1 MKSTLRTR
9 IAAAL
14 LLSPFA
20 ALVSQP
26 AQADLLDVLPSVI
39 AQVALGQGQVYQGQV
54 YGPAYPAHPGY
65 GTYPGYEQ
73 PRHWRR
79 DERAPRIV
87 DMTPEP
93 GDRTSDERRTLVSA
107 RFVDRASGIDPASVR
122 LRINGQD
129 VTHAARID
137 EDEIRYRERLAPGR
151 YVADLVVRDRAGNVA
166 RRSWQFDVA
175 DRGPRDGHG
184 HGDGYGYG
192 YGRDRDWRR

>member
-20 ALVSQP
+20 ALVAQP
-26 AQADLLDVLPSVI
+26 AHADLLDVLPSVI
-39 AQVALGQGQVYQGQV
+39 AQVALGQVQGQVYAPAYPAQV
-54 YGPAYPAHPGY
+54 YGPAYPAY

-73 PRHWRR
+73 PREWRR
-79 DERAPRIV
+79 DERAPRIM
-87 DMTPEP
+87 DLTPEP
-93 GDRTSDERRTLVSA
+93 GDVTSDERRTLVSA
-107 RFVDRASGIDPASVR
+107 RFVDRASGIDPRTVR

-129 VTHAARID
+129 VTHASRID

-151 YVADLVVRDRAGNVA
+151 YVAELFVRDRAGNVA

-175 DRGPRDGHG
+175 DRGPRDG
-184 HGDGYGYG
+184 YGYG
-192 YGRDRDWRR
+192 YGRDWRR